1 MIGLGLLLQ
10 RKISTSDHL
19 TGLKVLILSLAL
31 PATIFVALLNV
42 ELSENMLI
50 FPMMALLINGILLG
64 ATYLNKYLFPSIH
77 SARRRT
83 LMMLLPSLAPGLSCF
98 PFLSEYLGEESVALA
113 ALADVGNKLFVL
125 LLLYLLA
132 MHWYHRFNSNQ
143 EVQSKSKIKQ
153 LLVALIS
160 EPINMVMIV
169 AILMLGFGLN
179 LQALPES
186 ISGVILRLS
195 SIMAPLILLF
205 IGLAVKINR
214 KDFGL
219 IIQLLSV
226 RSGLLFLLSGFFIML
241 IPQLSPSVMLLA
253 IVFPQSSCSFWPFA
267 HMSSVNG
274 MEEGKKKTFDIS
286 FALSVLAVSLP
297 FSTVAIL
304 GVLSFQSFA
313 LDPYHLLG
321 IGATAILLA
330 SLPQLIARM
339 RFVTFKN
346 IVIEEQTPN
355 QKEIAI
361 NEVITEAT

>member
-1 MIGLGLLLQ
+1 MIGLGLILQ

-19 TGLKVLILSLAL
+19 HGLKVLILSLAL

-64 ATYLNKYLFPSIH
+64 TTYLNKYLFPSIGK
-77 SARRRT
+77 ARHRT

-132 MHWYHRFNSNQ
+132 MHWYHQFSSSK
-143 EVQSKSKIKQ
+143 EDEGKSKIKQ

-169 AILMLGFGLN
+169 ALAMLGFGLN
-179 LQALPES
+179 LQTLPDS

-219 IIQLLSV
+219 ILRLLTV
-226 RSGLLFLLSGFFIML
+226 RSGLLFMLSGLFIMFVPEL
-241 IPQLSPSVMLLA
+241 SIPVMLLA

-267 HMSSVNG
+267 HMSSING
-274 MEEGKKKTFDIS
+274 MEQGPNKTFDVG

-297 FSTVAIL
+297 FSTVVIL
-304 GVLSFQSFA
+304 AVLSFQSFV
-313 LDPYHLLG
+313 LDPYHL
-321 IGATAILLA
+321 IAFGAIAMVLSAI
-330 SLPQLIARM
+330 PQFISRLKSM
-339 RFVTFKN
+339 TLKG
-346 IVIEEQTPN
+346 IVIEEDSQS
-355 QKEIAI
+355 QKKLTV
-361 NEVITEAT
+361 NEVMAEAS